1 MQDFK
6 FSFNKKY
13 LRFNFL
19 NKIFYFSL
27 ILLSLISL
35 YPGSILGFLFYG
47 DLNIQPGGGPWTNHF
62 FSYLIISYL
71 GFYSHEN
78 FKIKKLFFILLL
90 LSIILE
96 VIHIIIPIRT
106 FEFADLFA
114 NIAGVY
120 FAYIYFKLSLIN

>member
-62 FSYLIISYL
+62 FSYLIPYIISL
-71 GFYSHEN
+71 VVVGKQEQG
-78 FKIKKLFFILLL
+78 
-90 LSIILE
+90 
-96 VIHIIIPIRT
+96 R
-106 FEFADLFA
+106 EFQKS
-114 NIAGVY
+114 V
-120 FAYIYFKLSLIN
+120 S